1 MFHSQFGWS
10 LRKANNQEFVTSK
23 IRHISINTSSDT
35 TSTRKL
41 LTFDIMKKPKNWWY
55 VWSKAL
61 GEKASSCN
69 KTSDKV
75 AVVRTIIFATY
86 LITNAFIVAGVL
98 RQWDRKTVVE
108 VYVDQAGIPSY
119 TTPPER
125 RVNKPF
131 EFE

>member
-1 MFHSQFGWS
+1 
-10 LRKANNQEFVTSK
+10 
-23 IRHISINTSSDT
+23 
-35 TSTRKL
+35 
-41 LTFDIMKKPKNWWY
+41 MKKPKNWWY

-86 LITNAFIVAGVL
+86 LITNVAIVANAI
-98 RQWDRKTVVE
+98 RHWNDKTTVH
-108 VYVDQAGIPSY
+108 VYIDSSEIRPYV
-119 TTPPER
+119 TPPKRE
-125 RVNKPF
+125 VNKPF